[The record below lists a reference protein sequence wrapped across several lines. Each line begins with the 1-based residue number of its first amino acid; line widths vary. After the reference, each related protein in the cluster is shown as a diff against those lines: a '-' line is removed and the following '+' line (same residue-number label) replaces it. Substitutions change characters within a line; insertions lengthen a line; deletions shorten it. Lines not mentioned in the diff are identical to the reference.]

1 MFYNIVRVRP
11 DCATHK
17 TMPWWI
23 WIIVGFV
30 LLAAEL
36 LTPGGFY
43 LLLFGCGALAVGLL
57 TALGWSDP
65 LWFQGV
71 LFCLFS
77 VLSVLILRRPL
88 VRKMQ
93 GQTEEDSG
101 VDRLVGEIAYPE
113 FTIAPEKFGKA
124 EFRGTT
130 WNARNVGEMSV
141 GAKQRCKVEKVDGLT
156 LWIQAE

>member
-1 MFYNIVRVRP
+1 
-11 DCATHK
+11 
-17 TMPWWI
+17 MPWWI

-43 LLLFGCGALAVGLL
+43 LFLFGCGALAVGLL
-57 TALGWSDP
+57 TALEWSGP
-65 LWFQGV
+65 LWLQGV
-71 LFCLFS
+71 LFSLLS
-77 VLSVLILRRPL
+77 VLSVLIFRGPL

-93 GQTEEDSG
+93 GETGQDSG

-124 EFRGTT
+124 EFRGTSWT
-130 WNARNVGEMSV
+130 ARNVGEMSLE
-141 GAKQRCKVEKVDGLT
+141 AKQRCKVEKVDGLT

>member
-1 MFYNIVRVRP
+1 
-11 DCATHK
+11 
-17 TMPWWI
+17 MPWWI
-23 WIIVGFV
+23 WILVGFV

-43 LLLFGCGALAVGLL
+43 LFLFGCGALMVGLL
-57 TALGWSDP
+57 TALEWSGP
-65 LWFQGV
+65 LWLQGV
-71 LFCLFS
+71 LFSLFS
-77 VLSVLILRRPL
+77 VLSVLIFRGPL

-93 GQTEEDSG
+93 GETGQHSG

-113 FTIAPEKFGKA
+113 STIAPEKFGKA

-130 WNARNVGEMSV
+130 WNARNVGETSV
-141 GAKQRCKVEKVDGLT
+141 EAKQRCKVEKVDGLT

>member
-1 MFYNIVRVRP
+1 M
-11 DCATHK
+11 
-17 TMPWWI
+17 
-23 WIIVGFV
+23 
-30 LLAAEL
+30 
-36 LTPGGFY
+36 
-43 LLLFGCGALAVGLL
+43 VGLL
-57 TALGWSDP
+57 TALEWSGP

-77 VLSVLILRRPL
+77 VLSVLIFRGRL

-93 GQTEEDSG
+93 GGTGQDSG

-113 FTIAPEKFGKA
+113 STIAPEKFGKA

-130 WNARNVGEMSV
+130 WNARNVGATSV
-141 GAKQRCKVEKVDGLT
+141 ETKQRCKVEKVDGLT